1 MLQPRVGLE
10 VHVQLATA
18 SKFLCACP
26 LQEGAPA
33 NALVCPICTGHPG
46 TLPTLNEQA
55 VKLGI
60 KAGLALNGQL
70 NRISHFDRKHYHY
83 PDLPK
88 GYQITQSRTP
98 LVGDAAL
105 HVSLDDEV
113 HVFRIQRIHLEEDSG
128 KLLHRDGRTLVD
140 YNRAGIPLIE
150 VVGAPDLENGRQA
163 EAWLRML
170 HRVLV
175 FAGITKGELE
185 KGHLRCDANISV
197 GTPDKP
203 GERVEMKNI
212 NSFRFVRRAIDSEI
226 ERQTALLEAG
236 EPVVRQTRG
245 WTGKGTEP
253 LRDKEHTEDYLLLPE
268 PDLPPVVL
276 SAEEVEE
283 VIAEL
288 PGAVDKFLLYQD
300 LERLQQ
306 WRHEF
311 GLEREHVTPITED
324 PQLEELFREAHALG
338 AKPQEL
344 AHWIVGPLR
353 ALMNKH
359 DRPLAGLPLTPEH
372 MADLCRLL
380 AEGLITRATARRLFD
395 WVGTRDGNVEGL
407 VEILGWHKISDPKTL
422 RDRVRET
429 MICHPEELERL
440 REGNTGLADFF
451 VGKVMV
457 ATEGRADP
465 DQVNSLVREI
475 GSA

>member
-26 LQEGAPA
+26 LQDGAPP

-46 TLPTLNEQA
+46 TLPTLNDQA
-55 VKLGI
+55 VKLAI

-70 NRISHFDRKHYHY
+70 NRVSSFDRKHYRY

-88 GYQITQSRTP
+88 GYQVTQARTP
-98 LVGDAAL
+98 LVGDATL

-113 HVFRIQRIHLEEDSG
+113 HAFRIQRIHLEEDSG

-175 FAGITKGELE
+175 FAGITKGEMD

-197 GTPDKP
+197 GTSEEP
-203 GERVEMKNI
+203 GERVEVKNI
-212 NSFRFVRRAIDSEI
+212 NSFRFVRRAVDSEI
-226 ERQTALLEAG
+226 ERQTALLKARK
-236 EPVVRQTRG
+236 PVRRETRG
-245 WTGKGTEP
+245 WTGTGTVP
-253 LRDKEHTEDYLLLPE
+253 LRDKEQTRDYLLLPE

-276 SAEEVEE
+276 TSEEVERA
-283 VIAEL
+283 VTEL
-288 PGAVDKFLLYQD
+288 PGAVDKYLLYQD

-311 GLEREHVTPITED
+311 GLEREQVQPITED

-338 AKPQEL
+338 ANPLEL
-344 AHWIVGPLR
+344 AHWIVGPVR

-359 DRPLAGLPLTPEH
+359 DHPLSGLPLTPEH
-372 MADLCRLL
+372 MADLCRLM
-380 AEGLITRATARRLFD
+380 ATGSITRATARKLLD
-395 WVGTRDGNVEGL
+395 WVGARDGNVEGL
-407 VEILGWHKISDPKTL
+407 VEVLGWHKIKDLNAL
-422 RDRVRET
+422 RTQVRET
-429 MICHPEELERL
+429 MTCHPEELRRL
-440 REGNTGLADFF
+440 QEGNTGLADFF
-451 VGKVMV
+451 VGKVIA
-457 ATEGRADP
+457 ATQGRADP
-465 DQVNSLVREI
+465 DQVHSLVREI
-475 GSA
+475 ASA